1 MAREFSVDALR
12 NDHATERQRR
22 LEENF
27 PATDK
32 TAHQSATVFGNR
44 NIQRRLWFLPLYKS
58 ARLAYKEIRTGSTG
72 QR

>member
-32 TAHQSATVFGNR
+32 TTHQCDGLRQSKHATTIMVFATVQFGA
-44 NIQRRLWFLPLYKS
+44 IS
-58 ARLAYKEIRTGSTG
+58 V
-72 QR
+72 